1 MFVRHDSCLLHL
13 TFAVDRSFRD
23 AVIQMGGDELNLRS
37 VNASLETAFAAF
49 DKDLQRIAAFLC
61 FDKSVVTTIIK
72 KAHKQ
77 EL

>member
-1 MFVRHDSCLLHL
+1 
-13 TFAVDRSFRD
+13 
-23 AVIQMGGDELNLRS
+23 MGGDELNLRS

>member
-1 MFVRHDSCLLHL
+1 MFVRHDSYLLHL

-23 AVIQMGGDELNLRS
+23 AVIQMRS

-72 KAHKQ
+72 KVHKK

>member
-23 AVIQMGGDELNLRS
+23 AVIQMRS

-49 DKDLQRIAAFLC
+49 DKDLQRTAAFLC
-61 FDKSVVTTIIK
+61 
-72 KAHKQ
+72 
-77 EL
+77 